1 MTAVKTRSPQLNHIY
16 SINRAISENKMVA
29 DMFDINQIFAFEMRS
44 YLGSY
49 LSTGNKVLDMIV
61 GVFIFRFLSR
71 YLANPIDAN
80 YILQSFISLFKSK
93 YEPRPRSNLS
103 FSIENQSNGHGQ
115 TYTAFTAPYK
125 AIMYRL
131 GLFTDDRINHL
142 RESSNMYYDQ
152 RTNSNV
158 TESVY
163 EVIQK
168 DPIEVEPGVFIK
180 CEEVE
185 QDRPNPNTT
194 GTVRIRQS
202 SVKVYSYDLYHKE
215 LEKIVERWVDDYRA
229 HKNAEMQNKQFIFNV
244 RFGDNEEVVCSE
256 FKSNRSFD
264 NFFFEQKDQALAEID
279 FFLTDTEWYKTRGLP
294 NSLGILGHGHPGCG
308 KTSFIKALLNKTQRH
323 AVVFSVNR
331 HTNLETIERLMRTET
346 LCDYPIPQNQRIY
359 VLEDIDAMGDIVLK
373 RDKNETEANNPQT
386 FASSLEKELQK
397 KKEKN
402 KKKQEEQEEGQEEEY
417 SGSNEDYQ
425 SDKEHVDEKID
436 TVLKALNG
444 FSRKSENHMSF
455 FLNLIDGVIE
465 TKGRII
471 VMTTNHVH
479 KLDPALIRPG
489 RIDVRIEFKKC
500 TNDVLC
506 QILSHFYE
514 MKPEDIHVLLSNKIE
529 EEMFSPAEVARICR
543 AHKLNLNNAI
553 KAIENETMR
562 KKEYGQDTNDMNL
575 YYSPKTFVQPYYA
588 QNKKQNNTNS
598 FSFGNT
604 QNIGRA
610 PRVQLATKRAR
621 PTTHRII

>member
-1 MTAVKTRSPQLNHIY
+1 
-16 SINRAISENKMVA
+16 
-29 DMFDINQIFAFEMRS
+29 
-44 YLGSY
+44 
-49 LSTGNKVLDMIV
+49 
-61 GVFIFRFLSR
+61 
-71 YLANPIDAN
+71 
-80 YILQSFISLFKSK
+80 
-93 YEPRPRSNLS
+93 
-103 FSIENQSNGHGQ
+103 
-115 TYTAFTAPYK
+115 
-125 AIMYRL
+125 MYRL

-397 KKEKN
+397 KKKKRIRKN
-402 KKKQEEQEEGQEEEY
+402 RRSKRRGK
-417 SGSNEDYQ
+417 
-425 SDKEHVDEKID
+425 
-436 TVLKALNG
+436 
-444 FSRKSENHMSF
+444 RKSTLE
-455 FLNLIDGVIE
+455 V
-465 TKGRII
+465 TK
-471 VMTTNHVH
+471 T
-479 KLDPALIRPG
+479 
-489 RIDVRIEFKKC
+489 
-500 TNDVLC
+500 
-506 QILSHFYE
+506 
-514 MKPEDIHVLLSNKIE
+514 
-529 EEMFSPAEVARICR
+529 
-543 AHKLNLNNAI
+543 I
-553 KAIENETMR
+553 KAIKNTLM
-562 KKEYGQDTNDMNL
+562 KK
-575 YYSPKTFVQPYYA
+575 
-588 QNKKQNNTNS
+588 
-598 FSFGNT
+598 
-604 QNIGRA
+604 
-610 PRVQLATKRAR
+610 
-621 PTTHRII
+621 